1 MEHLT
6 AEFGRIVNR
15 PEGWYLEH
23 FPEEWRKISQQVLR
37 IADKELKS
45 GGKRISDLSLVYP
58 SGFQNLESDISRSLA
73 ALKVV
78 LVQLS
83 TKRQKPDVNKVIKYI
98 SENDNP
104 KIQAGKTPQIE
115 PYLIVTGTESAP
127 TQVFLACE
135 QLLLFEI
142 KDFMT
147 CPGCIIAMFYCLNT
161 KYPNS
166 CLNFYCF
173 LEMVLLGKASVK
185 VTPAVSTLLSS
196 LV

>member
-1 MEHLT
+1 
-6 AEFGRIVNR
+6 VNR

-115 PYLIVTGTESAP
+115 PYLIVTGTE
-127 TQVFLACE
+127 
-135 QLLLFEI
+135 
-142 KDFMT
+142 
-147 CPGCIIAMFYCLNT
+147 
-161 KYPNS
+161 
-166 CLNFYCF
+166 
-173 LEMVLLGKASVK
+173 VLQHK
-185 VTPAVSTLLSS
+185 SS
-196 LV
+196 LLVNSFCCLKSKTS